1 MPGTQRRINLVSIDS
16 CPGTSR
22 VTGALTIGPAVCIG
36 ADTRGGSGIGSG
48 AGSGANLA
56 VRAAEAA
63 SKSSSKWG
71 CALIQR
77 AQLRTNGRRLCAKSL
92 SDSASQARIW
102 RIGLIQAAYSQIKSS
117 GSSTHA
123 RPTFKFRCPSKCRC
137 GPGIAFYPPRRSRPV
152 CGCPGRPTRA

>member
-1 MPGTQRRINLVSIDS
+1 M
-16 CPGTSR
+16 PGTSR
-22 VTGALTIGPAVCIG
+22 VTGALTTGTAVCIG

-77 AQLRTNGRRLCAKSL
+77 AQLRTSGRRLCAKSL
-92 SDSASQARIW
+92 SEWVFDAR
-102 RIGLIQAAYSQIKSS
+102 RLL
-117 GSSTHA
+117 
-123 RPTFKFRCPSKCRC
+123 
-137 GPGIAFYPPRRSRPV
+137 GIASPDLADRTNPSRLLADQSLGSYAFSVPRGGRRPCHRLTEHRMMSFLDMSPHCESAFPIGRDCRSD
-152 CGCPGRPTRA
+152 